1 MVFIAVSFCLYKEY
15 FSTQL
20 DSLVVSRVLGEPAA
34 LPLKLPEEGTVT
46 AIIWIH
52 NGALIAVI

>member
-1 MVFIAVSFCLYKEY
+1 M
-15 FSTQL
+15 QL
-20 DSLVVSRVLGEPAA
+20 DSLVVSGVLGEPAA